1 MDEEQ
6 RSKTRISVL
15 ISCVLLLIVCIS
27 AIGLWQGHET
37 DRISELSENFQQMRT
52 IFTEIT
58 IHRLEQSIAFERAV
72 RYGTTTGKAERFQ
85 QMTREFGV
93 LSALLGNEIEKSNIL
108 ITQKLRQSNAAVHD
122 DYERLEQLL
131 ATLSKQ
137 HFTFE
142 RKAKKVLALLQSG
155 ELEKAHALS
164 DQLMESRNQLQK
176 DLRSILVQFEDFT
189 NRFSR
194 NMPIDETD
202 ARGDFFLLWVIGLF
216 AGFCFGALI
225 TYRLLQSKLHNEAQ
239 TRMLLRVLLK
249 KLRSMY
255 KMQYAKPVEIKKVE
269 VAATIQGATQNLPA
283 ADDVTVIN
291 SDEAKETSKKGGSQ
305 A

>member
-27 AIGLWQGHET
+27 AIGLWQGRAT
-37 DRISELSENFQQMRT
+37 NRSSRLSENLQQMRT

-72 RYGTTTGKAERFQ
+72 RYGTATGKAERFQ

-108 ITQKLRQSNAAVHD
+108 ITQKLQQSNATVHD
-122 DYERLEQLL
+122 DYERLEKLL
-131 ATLSKQ
+131 ATLSEQ

-155 ELEKAHALS
+155 ELKKAQTLS
-164 DQLMESRNQLQK
+164 GQLMESRNQLQK
-176 DLRSILVQFEDFT
+176 DLRSILIQFEAFT
-189 NRFSR
+189 NRFSV
-194 NMPIDETD
+194 NIPTGETD
-202 ARGDFFLLWVIGLF
+202 ARGDFFLFWVIGLL
-216 AGFCFGALI
+216 AGSCFGALI
-225 TYRLLQSKLHNEAQ
+225 TYRLLQNKLHNEAQ
-239 TRMLLRVLLK
+239 TRMLLRILLK
-249 KLRSMY
+249 KLRTMY
-255 KMQYAKPVEIKKVE
+255 KMQYTKPGKMKKVK
-269 VAATIQGATQNLPA
+269 VAATA
-283 ADDVTVIN
+283 DVTVIN
-291 SDEAKETSKKGGSQ
+291 SDEAKATSRKSGS
-305 A
+305 AA